1 MVRLPNLLLLS
12 LLIVLT
18 SCFKE
23 DRYDNTKDL
32 EFLEENAQRSDVT
45 VRPSGLQVRVISEGN
60 AEGRTPEE
68 ESIVRVHYLGKLVS
82 GKVFEDTRER
92 DMPLQLKVEEQ
103 VDGFI
108 EGLKLMKPGAKYELV
123 IPPQLGFGN
132 FPPSGSPIP
141 PGAVLIIEV
150 ELLEVLTL
158 EEAFIEA
165 YLRDYPNTIKTPEGA
180 YLRYLRRGSG
190 RRPVNQNTTVQIHYT
205 GYLIEGEEFDNNY
218 DMADPFLRIS
228 ELHKGLREAMLHI
241 PAGSEFELV
250 VPADLGYGV
259 TPPDDSG
266 IPAHATLI
274 FDVVFYAIR

>member
-1 MVRLPNLLLLS
+1 MVRSSNLLLFS

-18 SCFKE
+18 SCFRE
-23 DRYDNTKDL
+23 DSYDNTKDL
-32 EFLEENAQRSDVT
+32 EFLEENARRADVT
-45 VRPSGLQVRVISEGN
+45 VRPSGLQVRVINEGDT
-60 AEGRTPEE
+60 EGRTPED
-68 ESIVRVHYLGKLVS
+68 ESVVRVHYLGKLVS
-82 GKVFEDTRER
+82 GRVFEDTRER
-92 DMPLQLKVEEQ
+92 DFPLQIKVDEQ
-103 VDGFI
+103 VEGFI

-141 PGAVLIIEV
+141 AGAVLIIEV
-150 ELLEVLTL
+150 ELLEVLTQ

-205 GYLIEGEEFDNNY
+205 GYLLDGEEFDNNY

-250 VPADLGYGV
+250 VPAELAYGV
-259 TPPDDSG
+259 SPPTDSG
-266 IPAHATLI
+266 IPAHATLV